1 MVAPYASYDFALSIA
16 GLAQQ
21 TETPITYV
29 PQRLMNNLRSVS
41 RRVDK
46 VFQSNRPVF
55 APWMETRKF
64 SLDGHSINSWQG
76 TFNFPGYLLALNG
89 SVSINGTVISSIETY
104 PDSSMPPFSQ
114 LRLTDDCASWYA
126 QVCACCTPLQVSIPG
141 IWGIHSDYAHA
152 WLAVDA
158 VVTTALTTTATTFTV
173 ADVDGTDTYGNT
185 PRISPGQLLKIDDE
199 YMEVI
204 STVAASTNSVTVI
217 RGAHGSTA
225 AAHIIA
231 APVSVWQVE
240 EPIMWAVAR
249 QANLMYARFGA
260 YSTAEIQEFGEI
272 RYPAD
277 FLQEVYGV
285 MQHYAY
291 R

>member
-1 MVAPYASYDFALSIA
+1 MIPYASYDFALSIA

-21 TETPITYV
+21 TDDPVSYV
-29 PQRLMNNLRSVS
+29 PQRLIRNLRTVS

-46 VFQSNRPVF
+46 VFHSDRPIF
-55 APWMETRKF
+55 APWIETRKF
-64 SLDGHSINSWQG
+64 SLDGHSISSYFG

-89 SVSINGTVISSIETY
+89 DVSINGTVVSSIEAY
-104 PDSSMPPFSQ
+104 PDASMPPFSQ
-114 LRLTDDCASWYA
+114 LRLTDDCASWYS
-126 QVCACCTPLQVSIPG
+126 QVCACCTPLQVSING

-152 WLAVDA
+152 WLAVDTLA
-158 VVTTALTTTATTFTV
+158 AAITTTTITTFTV
-173 ADVDGTDTYGNT
+173 ADVDGADVYGNT
-185 PRISPGQLLKIDDE
+185 PRISVGHLLKIDSE
-199 YMEVI
+199 YMEVTA
-204 STVAASTNSVTVI
+204 TVPGTNTVTVI

-225 AAHIIA
+225 ATHIISA
-231 APVSVWQVE
+231 VVSVWQVE
-240 EPIMWAVAR
+240 EPIQWAVGR
-249 QANLMYARFGA
+249 QADLMYARYGA
-260 YSTAEIQEFGEI
+260 YTTSETTDFGEI